1 VAQSILRNGRSSEL
15 GALRRELDTHWLIRR
30 TMHHFQQ
37 NDYSQLVDLLNAA
50 TRDTLREITRDESL
64 RLLWTVLRRQP
75 RLALLGLRGL
85 LLGRSSAPRSRE

>member
-1 VAQSILRNGRSSEL
+1 MT
-15 GALRRELDTHWLIRR
+15 LRRELDTHWLIRR

-37 NDYSQLVDLLNAA
+37 KDYSQLVDLLNLS
-50 TRDTLREITRDESL
+50 TRDTLSEITRDEST

-85 LLGRSSAPRSRE
+85 LLGRNAVPRAAS